1 MASKYWI
8 GYEAARQINRAI
20 RATNDIPRP
29 SARAHHRRP
38 HSSTISSA
46 VPVYN
51 ASGETVPSGGLMA
64 ISGTT
69 MIGGVTFMSITKPT
83 STFERLVLISGAGTI
98 AVADTGVG
106 YMADLPFPAMYDST
120 DGTPAQGQC
129 WGPYP
134 SSWKMRRHMYGMYI
148 WGEVDQDAKKAL
160 VTQVMVPNVI
170 GKTDAAIT
178 KGSTGTVSVW
188 KGDQSADATVNIE
201 NVKNPFADV
210 EITKWVRVVWDAE
223 TPCLAAAECE

>member
-1 MASKYWI
+1 MADKYWI
-8 GYEAARQINRAI
+8 AFEAARQLNQAI
-20 RATNDIPRP
+20 RATKNLERP
-29 SARAHHRRP
+29 STRARHRRP

-51 ASGETVPSGGLMA
+51 ASGESVPSGGLMA

-69 MIGGVTFMSITKPT
+69 TIGGVTFMSITKPT

-98 AVADTGVG
+98 ADADTGIG
-106 YMADLPFPAMYDST
+106 YIADRPFPALYDSA

-148 WGEVDQDAKKAL
+148 WGEVDQSANKAL
-160 VTQVMVPNVI
+160 VTQTMVPNVI
-170 GKTDAAIT
+170 GKTDIAIA

-188 KGDQSADATVNIE
+188 KGNKSADALANIE
-201 NVKNPFADV
+201 SVDNPWADAGSG
-210 EITKWVRVVWDAE
+210 KWVRVVWDSE
-223 TPCLAAAECE
+223 TPSMTALECD

>member
-1 MASKYWI
+1 MADKYWI
-8 GYEAARQINRAI
+8 AFEAARQLNQAI
-20 RATNDIPRP
+20 RATKNLERP
-29 SARAHHRRP
+29 STRARHRRP

-51 ASGETVPSGGLMA
+51 ASGESVPSGGLMA

-69 MIGGVTFMSITKPT
+69 TIGGVTFMSITKPT

-98 AVADTGVG
+98 ADADTGIG
-106 YMADLPFPAMYDST
+106 YIADRPFPALYDST

-148 WGEVDQDAKKAL
+148 WGEVDQDANKAL
-160 VTQVMVPNVI
+160 VTQVMVPNII
-170 GKTDAAIT
+170 GKTDDAVT
-178 KGSTGTVSVW
+178 KGNTVTVSVW
-188 KGDQSADATVNIE
+188 KGDQSADSTVNIE

-210 EITKWVRVVWDAE
+210 AITKWVRVVWDAE

>member
-1 MASKYWI
+1 MADKYWI
-8 GYEAARQINRAI
+8 AFEAARQLNQAI
-20 RATNDIPRP
+20 RATKNLERP
-29 SARAHHRRP
+29 STRARHRRP

-106 YMADLPFPAMYDST
+106 YVADLPFPALYDST

-148 WGEVDQDAKKAL
+148 WGEVDQSANKAL
-160 VTQVMVPNVI
+160 VTQTMVPNVI
-170 GKTDAAIT
+170 GKTDIAIA

-188 KGDQSADATVNIE
+188 KGNKSADALANIE
-201 NVKNPFADV
+201 SVDNPWADAGSG
-210 EITKWVRVVWDAE
+210 KWVRVVWDSE
-223 TPCLAAAECE
+223 TPSMTALECD